1 MGSRAQSPP
10 SPGPRGAE
18 RSRSVSP
25 GRPERTAN
33 RAASSTT
40 LRWNA
45 PLPGDTLARSAK
57 APGSPGT
64 PAVFSAG
71 TLGADGRFSSG
82 SIGGVGSYA
91 AADAHSPAHALA
103 RAAHARFDPNVD
115 PALRFGVKNLGGNPA
130 VATSLLPTF
139 GPSALFGG
147 TSGGISGATF
157 GDVFSRERAAS
168 LTQFREAALMRNQI
182 RAEGGLSRGLGAD
195 TAAKAEIERLEAAV
209 AELASEVRAFRAGK
223 AETKTKNKKRRN
235 KETARRRREHGDAR
249 ASAARDDDSDDSDD
263 DLENDLENDL
273 EKDENVSDDENENV
287 SDDRRRDARSDRAIR
302 SVGMSPASSSRSL
315 DALVRNGRAADP
327 SKLGSLIR
335 AATLGASR
343 ESFLSEAADETE
355 TSLGSLKGKKS
366 VEAAADLRRASPDR
380 AGRYLRTTRRDAEAA
395 RYARGRRYA
404 ACTSTA
410 PGQMHMPT
418 HIMKA
423 GYLSYLNR

>member
-1 MGSRAQSPP
+1 
-10 SPGPRGAE
+10 
-18 RSRSVSP
+18 
-25 GRPERTAN
+25 
-33 RAASSTT
+33 
-40 LRWNA
+40 
-45 PLPGDTLARSAK
+45 
-57 APGSPGT
+57 
-64 PAVFSAG
+64 
-71 TLGADGRFSSG
+71 
-82 SIGGVGSYA
+82 
-91 AADAHSPAHALA
+91 
-103 RAAHARFDPNVD
+103 VD

-263 DLENDLENDL
+263 SDDDLENDL
-273 EKDENVSDDENENV
+273 EKDENVSDDDDENV

-355 TSLGSLKGKKS
+355 TSLPGSLGKKKKAS
-366 VEAAADLRRASPDR
+366 RPRRTCGAPLRTARAGTCGRRGATRRRRATR
-380 AGRYLRTTRRDAEAA
+380 AD
-395 RYARGRRYA
+395 
-404 ACTSTA
+404 
-410 PGQMHMPT
+410 
-418 HIMKA
+418 
-423 GYLSYLNR
+423 